1 MIQAGPKVVD
11 DLAER
16 TDKYGG
22 DLTGGVVFGLL
33 QKQVRLFIAD
43 NWVFGVLQEPVDF
56 GLRLMM
62 FSWARFSFSWIPS
75 SGLSI
80 ASIEIGVMIGA

>member
-1 MIQAGPKVVD
+1 MTSP
-11 DLAER
+11 ER

-56 GLRLMM
+56 GLKIDDVLVG
-62 FSWARFSFSWIPS
+62 SF
-75 SGLSI
+75 
-80 ASIEIGVMIGA
+80 